1 MDVISLYSA
10 SCVHDNNRECQHHGM
25 LNYHVMLIVVQ
36 HDMSVS
42 RRWDSNPRVLSQ
54 AHYKCAPFD
63 RFGTS
68 ACRVFQRG
76 RVLSPRARDRNATLP
91 SRITAGPHRGS
102 VVEWLMAPGCK
113 PGSRRRYAGS
123 NPARPT
129 MASKRASPQG
139 TRAAVSVPHEI
150 ERGRC
155 IMVMPLPSKQES
167 RVRFPP
173 PAPHPPESECRIA
186 LRTSYRKRNT
196 AVDNAVT
203 RVRARHGH
211 RHDGGSARAR
221 RRDRELKRIL

>member
-1 MDVISLYSA
+1 
-10 SCVHDNNRECQHHGM
+10 
-25 LNYHVMLIVVQ
+25 MLI
-36 HDMSVS
+36 HSTTNIAS

-68 ACRVFQRG
+68 ASLI
-76 RVLSPRARDRNATLP
+76 LSARSGAEPRADGRNVARSP
-91 SRITAGPHRGS
+91 RITAGPHRGS

-129 MASKRASPQG
+129 MTSKRASPQG
-139 TRAAVSVPHEI
+139 TRAAVSVPPTI

-173 PAPHPPESECRIA
+173 PAPSGKPSAVWLANFRPFSEQHHRDRKPLQSPQGAEPRPSIWPPPTRRSVGRGTLRESCPADQRI
-186 LRTSYRKRNT
+186 
-196 AVDNAVT
+196 
-203 RVRARHGH
+203 
-211 RHDGGSARAR
+211 R
-221 RRDRELKRIL
+221 RRASSSGLDWEHR